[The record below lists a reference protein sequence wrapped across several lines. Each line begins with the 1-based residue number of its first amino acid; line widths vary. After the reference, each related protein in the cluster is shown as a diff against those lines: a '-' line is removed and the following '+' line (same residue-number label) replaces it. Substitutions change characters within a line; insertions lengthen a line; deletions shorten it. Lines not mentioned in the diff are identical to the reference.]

1 MKFSKKEILLKN
13 RLNKHYKNF
22 DFSQISPDPLEF
34 PHRFKNPLD
43 IEISAFISATFAY
56 GNIKQIIATLEKIH
70 RIMGKSPHQ
79 FVMNFSKKD
88 EARFKGVIHRFYN
101 TEDIITLFK
110 ILKIVYQNYGSLKF
124 LFLLYYF
131 EEEKNLKESISFFS
145 CHMLDLGSKIASVTP
160 GVKFMFPSP
169 YNNSPC
175 KRINLFLR
183 WMVRRDALDFG
194 LWNEILPAKLIIPVD
209 THIAK
214 ICTNLKLT
222 KRKNI
227 TWLMAEEITENLK
240 KYDSIDPVKYDFAL
254 CHIGMRNLK
263 F

>member
-1 MKFSKKEILLKN
+1 MKYSKRDILLKSK
-13 RLNKHYKNF
+13 LNKHYKKF

-56 GNIKQIIATLEKIH
+56 GNITQIISTLEKIH
-70 RIMGKSPHQ
+70 KVICKSPHS

-88 EARFKGVIHRFYN
+88 EAKFEGIVHRFYS
-101 TEDIITLFK
+101 TVDIISLFK

-145 CHMLDLGSKIASVTP
+145 CHMLDITSKICKVTP

-169 YNNSPC
+169 HNNSPC
-175 KRINLFLR
+175 KRVNLFLR
-183 WMVRRDALDFG
+183 WMVRKDALDFG
-194 LWNEILPAKLIIPVD
+194 LWNEILPSKLIIPVD
-209 THIAK
+209 THIAR
-214 ICTNLKLT
+214 ICSNLKLT
-222 KRKNI
+222 KRENI
-227 TWLMAEEITENLK
+227 SWLMAEEITENLK
-240 KYDSIDPVKYDFAL
+240 KYDPVDPVKYDFAL